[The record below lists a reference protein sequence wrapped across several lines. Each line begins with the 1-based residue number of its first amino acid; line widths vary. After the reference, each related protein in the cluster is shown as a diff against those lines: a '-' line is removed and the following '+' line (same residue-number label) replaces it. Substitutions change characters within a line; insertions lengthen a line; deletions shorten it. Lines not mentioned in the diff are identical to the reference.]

1 MSDFTT
7 ILKRGQRRFRD
18 KYLKRR
24 KFGKCD
30 GCQSPALLI
39 EYEDVNAPD
48 RTEAVWKVC
57 EFCYT
62 ELINNEDK

>member
-7 ILKRGQRRFRD
+7 ILKRGQRRYID
-18 KYLKRR
+18 KYMKKR

-30 GCQSPALLI
+30 GCQTPALLI
-39 EYEDVNAPD
+39 HYEEGASDP
-48 RTEAVWKVC
+48 EAAWNVC

-62 ELINNEDK
+62 ELINNEE

>member
-7 ILKRGQRRFRD
+7 ILKRGQRRYVD
-18 KYLKRR
+18 KYMKKR

-30 GCQSPALLI
+30 GCQTPALLI
-39 EYEDVNAPD
+39 KYEEGSSDP
-48 RTEAVWKVC
+48 EATWNVC

-62 ELINNEDK
+62 ELLNNEE